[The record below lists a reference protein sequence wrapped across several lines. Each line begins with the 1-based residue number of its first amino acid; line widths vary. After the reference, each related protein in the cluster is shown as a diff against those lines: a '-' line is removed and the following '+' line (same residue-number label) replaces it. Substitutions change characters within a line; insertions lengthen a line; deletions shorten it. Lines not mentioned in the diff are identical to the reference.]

1 MKLTVRQLAIAATIV
16 VSSVAGA
23 SALPIENLLKQE
35 IRKVQWERDIQDIPA
50 GPTMR
55 VGSTGERVLMLSKA
69 LRAHYSYTKIT
80 DVYTEDLANIVRM
93 FQVDAGI
100 QSDGIVG
107 KQTLAIL
114 NWDKED
120 KLAALEFSLEKW
132 NSRDLGNKAVVVNI
146 PAFELIAVE
155 NGREAFRSKTIV
167 GRPKHSTPEMISPA
181 FSIKY
186 NPDWNVPP
194 GIHKRY
200 VKKVE
205 AGEME
210 YFTSQ
215 NIQIIRNEDT
225 GEIEKFWQPP
235 SRNSALG
242 LMKIEMKNP
251 HSIYMHD
258 TNERFYFNRSNRAR
272 SSGCIRVEKYQEL
285 GAWLGDWDVGTI
297 QRRIATDKTHW
308 TGFDEVPVHVVYLTA
323 WPDADGNIQY
333 HRDVYRK
340 QK

>member
-1 MKLTVRQLAIAATIV
+1 MFTKMIKAVAILSAFSASAAT
-16 VSSVAGA
+16 
-23 SALPIENLLKQE
+23 ALPVEKLLKKE
-35 IRKVQWERDIQDIPA
+35 ILKVQQEQDIQDIPQ
-50 GPTMR
+50 GPTLR

-69 LRAHYSYTKIT
+69 LKARYRYTKIT
-80 DVYTEDLANIVRM
+80 DVYTEDLASIVRQ
-93 FQVDAGI
+93 FQVDSGI
-100 QSDGIVG
+100 QSDGVVG
-107 KQTLAIL
+107 EQTLSII

-120 KLAALEFSLEKW
+120 KLAALQFSLEKW
-132 NSRDLGNKAVVVNI
+132 NSRDLGDKAVVVNI
-146 PAFELIAVE
+146 PAFELVAVE
-155 NGREAFRSKTIV
+155 NGREVIRSKTIV
-167 GRPKHSTPEMISPA
+167 GRPKHRTPEMISPA
-181 FSIKY
+181 YSIKY
-186 NPDWNVPP
+186 NPDWTVPP

-215 NIQIIRNEDT
+215 DIQIIRNEET
-225 GEIEKFWQPP
+225 GEIEKFWQP
-235 SRNSALG
+235 SGMSNALG

-285 GAWLGDWDVGTI
+285 GAWLGEWDVSTI
-297 QRRIATDKTHW
+297 QRRIETGKTHW
-308 TGFDEVPVHVVYLTA
+308 TGFEEVPVHVVYMTA
-323 WPDADGNIQY
+323 WPNANGKIEY

>member
-1 MKLTVRQLAIAATIV
+1 MFKKVITAVAIIASI
-16 VSSVAGA
+16 SA
-23 SALPIENLLKQE
+23 SAVAALPVEKLLEKE
-35 IRKVQWERDIQDIPA
+35 IRKVERERDVEDIPA
-50 GPTMR
+50 GPTLR
-55 VGSTGERVLMLSKA
+55 VGSTGERVLLLSKF
-69 LRAHYSYTKIT
+69 LKHHYRYTKIT
-80 DVYTEDLANIVRM
+80 DVYTEDLASIVRQ

-107 KQTLAIL
+107 KQTLAAI

-120 KLAALEFSLEKW
+120 KLAALRFSLEKW
-132 NSRDLGNKAVVVNI
+132 GERDLGDKAVVVNI
-146 PAFELIAVE
+146 PAYELVAVE
-155 NGREAFRSKTIV
+155 NGREVLRSKTIV

-215 NIQIIRNEDT
+215 NIQIIRNEET

-235 SRNSALG
+235 SRRNALG

-258 TNERFYFNRSNRAR
+258 TNEKFYFNRDYRAR

-285 GAWLGDWDVGTI
+285 GAWLGEWDISTV
-297 QRRIATDKTHW
+297 QRRIKSGKTHW
-308 TGFDEVPVHVVYLTA
+308 TGFEEVNVHVVYLTA
-323 WPDADGNIQY
+323 WPDANGKIQY

-340 QK
+340 QR